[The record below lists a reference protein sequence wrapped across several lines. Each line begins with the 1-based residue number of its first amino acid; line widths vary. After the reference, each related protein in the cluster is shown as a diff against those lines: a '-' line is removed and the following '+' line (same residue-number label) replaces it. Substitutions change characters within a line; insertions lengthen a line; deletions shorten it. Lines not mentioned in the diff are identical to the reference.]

1 MKKVLTLISDKNYLE
16 HAKSLFFAART
27 QGKWEHDLC
36 LIAND
41 IDDSLLDSFKKFGV
55 YILKIS
61 EPNYYYA
68 NLHVFDSFF
77 SNWEYVVSMDC
88 DFTIFD
94 DLNLLFNHE
103 LENSDCILVDKEPFT
118 IKSYFCWGVENG
130 VVKNE
135 MCDGRE
141 EELNELYKKYDLDK
155 YWFKAGFF
163 GFNTKLINGNTLS
176 ELQKLSKELQHI
188 NFHTSENGSD
198 QPILN
203 LYFINNVKFIENR
216 KISYWRHS
224 DNNTIAQHHCRWD
237 APWVNNFYSDRLKK
251 TYKQNYDD
259 NLINFYASI
268 R

>member
-1 MKKVLTLISDKNYLE
+1 
-16 HAKSLFFAART
+16 
-27 QGKWEHDLC
+27 
-36 LIAND
+36 
-41 IDDSLLDSFKKFGV
+41 
-55 YILKIS
+55 
-61 EPNYYYA
+61 
-68 NLHVFDSFF
+68 
-77 SNWEYVVSMDC
+77 MDC

-103 LENSDCILVDKEPFT
+103 IENSDCILVDKEPFT

-155 YWFKAGFF
+155 YGFNAGFF
-163 GFNTKLINGNTLS
+163 SFNTKLINGNTLS

-216 KISYWRHS
+216 KISYWKHS

-237 APWVNNFYSDRLKK
+237 APWVNNFYSKKLGK
-251 TYKQNYDD
+251 TYFQNYKN
-259 NLINFYASI
+259 NLDKFNLK
-268 R
+268 